1 MYRKTPSL
9 CRVHAVSGTHWG
21 ALNHIPPQTR
31 GNYWMKLL
39 QTNFK
44 KRMSLLFIHIFPI
57 STALVSRCNPNFHL
71 ALFCFSLR
79 NLIWHFR
86 AGLRRWIPLAFV
98 YFKMSLFQLHFWR
111 MYTGY
116 RILVW
121 RVIFSFRIFKIS
133 FQCLLACIVP
143 DKKYHPFFH
152 CFPPALYLWYPYF
165 SPTDFLRFFFLS
177 LFFFSNMTMIAL

>member
-1 MYRKTPSL
+1 MPFQ
-9 CRVHAVSGTHWG
+9 
-21 ALNHIPPQTR
+21 ALTGGPWTTSPPPQTR

-133 FQCLLACIVP
+133 FQCLPACIVS

-152 CFPPALYLWYPYF
+152 CFFPPSTCDILIFLPLIV
-165 SPTDFLRFFFLS
+165 LRFFFLS
-177 LFFFSNMTMIAL
+177 LFFSAIWLW